1 MSLEKFICASLD
13 VVSYSWGIEQKDG
26 ETVGEDK
33 GMQQRLEQVQL
44 GPGVLSYQFRNEL
57 KTWLWELLRIGDF

>member
-26 ETVGEDK
+26 EILGEEK
-33 GMQQRLEQVQL
+33 GMQKRMEQGQL

-57 KTWLWELLRIGDF
+57 KTWLWELVCTGDF